1 MKNHIIKIK
10 DLIGSSNAIIQKMG
24 IQVFETASDYVSQG
38 YTVTL
43 DFSGIENLTSGF
55 CNASIGQLYS
65 TYPKAK
71 EFLQFENLTQNSIWL
86 EKINDSIN
94 QSANRE
100 QSSIINEAVLSL
112 FDN

>member
-24 IQVFETASDYVSQG
+24 ILVFESASDYFTRG
-38 YTVTL
+38 YKVTL
-43 DFSGIENLTSGF
+43 DFSGIDNLTSGF

-65 TYPKAK
+65 TYPQAK
-71 EFLQFENLTQNSIWL
+71 DYLQFINVNQNDIWL
-86 EKINDSIN
+86 EKINDSID
-94 QSANRE
+94 QSADQE
-100 QSSIINEAVLSL
+100 HSSIINNAVLSL